1 MGASSPPEQE
11 KQKKMEVMD
20 ATLNGFLGR
29 FALNETNRR
38 KVSVLGQKPEGVPS
52 SMQQGQSFQ
61 QRQPPVGGP
70 QSIQQGQQSQR
81 PEVAGEQGVQE
92 EQCNHDFHAS
102 VVEKELNRI
111 APSVFSEEYKP

>member
-29 FALNETNRR
+29 FALNEQNKRS
-38 KVSVLGQKPEGVPS
+38 VSVFKAAAERSYAACNTASKPPS
-52 SMQQGQSFQ
+52 LA
-61 QRQPPVGGP
+61 
-70 QSIQQGQQSQR
+70 SI
-81 PEVAGEQGVQE
+81 E

-102 VVEKELNRI
+102 VIEKELNRI
-111 APSVFSEEYKP
+111 APSVFSEEYKEEN